1 MSKTTIVLKLLGRPR
16 LYLNDAE
23 FHIAPRATFE
33 LLALVLMSGSAGISR
48 KSATMKLWSHLDG
61 KNASGQLR
69 FNVMRLR
76 EQLEERNV
84 LHLFTLDGPVLKAN
98 CVVTVDTIAAQDEV
112 PSAHRL
118 PELVQPI
125 ADGWKPER
133 WTDVTDTHAE
143 LLHRWLTILASQ
155 VELSCVKKAT
165 DLYPSNLNLARHF
178 VGRLRAEAREAEASE
193 AIIRFEEAWVERFG
207 TGDIPDAQTHHNS
220 ISTPSVSERG
230 NKKFRHAGL
239 AGILA
244 LVAVAVPFSFVQR
257 NAPQG
262 SVSISNSG
270 SQMWLGRK
278 VQRYTVTCTRT
289 GILGAK
295 ILSSGRVVLGM
306 LDVGGKRYDLAFA
319 PGQTPVPVLVP
330 PDLSD
335 ENQDQRLMTH
345 DGEKGSHLEVKQAG
359 RRLLERRGV
368 PSLPKVSGI
377 RLFNN
382 SLLYHVRC
390 NHPEGCHLQIWYED
404 AKGRVQVTTPAEPPR
419 VAWAIAKNN
428 FVGSRMYVNY
438 SMGSSDKWRYRCGY
452 LDFGGG
458 RLNTPLIHEL
468 AVDSTIEA
476 ASDEGSVVLNRTT
489 TTVADG
495 DYRTKDSN
503 VRSLLRPDGTSKPL
517 LVEGTVDFESICGFG
532 AGYIVVLQ
540 QSPGVFI
547 MRGLTSDGGAT
558 ALPAGMESKLNGFL
572 ATNNSR
578 LVVSRSFS
586 DTNRVDIWVISND

>member
-1 MSKTTIVLKLLGRPR
+1 MPNQKLSLNLLGWPNVYVDGQE
-16 LYLNDAE
+16 LKVSPPAV
-23 FHIAPRATFE
+23 FE
-33 LLALVLMSGSAGISR
+33 LMAVILMSGDEGITR
-48 KSATMKLWSHLDG
+48 KAAAARLWSHLDS
-61 KNASGQLR
+61 KNAGAQLR
-69 FNVMRLR
+69 YNIMRLR
-76 EQLEERNV
+76 EQLAAIEAG
-84 LHLFTLDGPVLKAN
+84 HLVHLDGKVLRAGVKVELDLETAQKSFPQLSNFEALLQPV
-98 CVVTVDTIAAQDEV
+98 AA
-112 PSAHRL
+112 
-118 PELVQPI
+118 
-125 ADGWKPER
+125 GWKSEH
-133 WTDVTDTHAE
+133 WVNESDSHAE
-143 LLHRWLTILASQ
+143 LLCRWLADFGSRVDLG
-155 VELSCVKKAT
+155 CVKKAT
-165 DLYPSNLNLARHF
+165 DLFPSNLNLARHF

-207 TGDIPDAQTHHNS
+207 TGDIPDAQAHHNP
-220 ISTPSVSERG
+220 IATPSEGVRG
-230 NKKFRHAGL
+230 NKKFRRAGV
-239 AGILA
+239 ASILA
-244 LVAVAVPFSFVQR
+244 IVAVAVPFSFVQR

-262 SVSISNSG
+262 TVSISNSG

-295 ILSSGRVVLGM
+295 ILSSGRVVLAM

-319 PGQTPVPVLVP
+319 PGQTPVPGLVP

-335 ENQDQRLMTH
+335 EYLDQRLMTY

-377 RLFNN
+377 RLVNN

-495 DYRTKDSN
+495 DYKTEDSN
-503 VRSLLRPDGTSKPL
+503 VRNLLRPDGTSKPL

-586 DTNRVDIWVISND
+586 DTNRFDIWVISSD